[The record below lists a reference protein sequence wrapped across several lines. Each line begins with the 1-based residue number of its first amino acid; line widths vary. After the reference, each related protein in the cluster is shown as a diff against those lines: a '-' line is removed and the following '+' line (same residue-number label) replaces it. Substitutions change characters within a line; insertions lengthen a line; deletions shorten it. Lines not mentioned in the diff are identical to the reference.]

1 MITKEIYGEN
11 KFASYSKER
20 TGCRGILL
28 KDSRI
33 LLVHELKNDFFM
45 IPGGGLEEEESLE
58 ACCVRELQEE
68 TGYIVKTSRDGAY
81 LQINEY
87 YEDYKYIDYYYLC
100 EIIGESSTNLTEM
113 EAERKL
119 VAEWV
124 DFDAALEIF
133 SRHQEYASTYEEKR
147 GAYLREFT
155 ALQLL

>member
-11 KFASYSKER
+11 KFASYSKVR

-28 KDSRI
+28 KDSQI

-58 ACCVRELQEE
+58 DCCVRELQEE
-68 TGYIVKTSRDGAY
+68 TGYIVMTSRDGAY

-124 DFDAALEIF
+124 DFDTALEIF